1 MSDDRTIQLSE
12 LFPIIVR
19 VEKGLIKERE
29 HRFTTTVRVG
39 RSTECNLQL
48 LDRSV
53 SKLHAEIRFE
63 GRQWWIHDLQSRN
76 GTFLNG
82 NRVEREPLGEVNR
95 LELGRGGPI
104 LDITV
109 EALQD
114 LHERSQLDAS
124 SAILVR
130 RDFSKDT
137 SSSGV
142 APESEAP
149 PSQDPSDDL
158 ERRIALAEKAAQAA
172 EARRFKPTDRQ
183 SSSIPE
189 SQKQYEH
196 LERSDDADELR
207 SVEPPASETPS
218 QPISDERPEP
228 VSEPSPPAQ
237 ASMTQIIRSAL
248 DRRSSEGAGERTI
261 MIKRTFD
268 DVFKRRSR
276 KYQMAIALGLCL
288 SLILAGVAWYQTSK
302 MAHLRVMA
310 SDLFYSMKT
319 LELELANLEDM
330 VLRELSP
337 TQVENMLKRKK
348 NLELARQRTA
358 QEYEKFLEDIGIYS
372 PTMPPQDRLILRMA
386 RLFGESEVEMPEE
399 FVQEVKRYIRKWQS
413 TNALAKAIAR
423 ANKHHYGDSVA
434 KAMLAEHMPPQFFYL
449 GLKESAFNLK
459 AVGPKTR
466 FGIAKGPWQ
475 FIPTTAV
482 EYGLQTGPLVDIE
495 RYDPRDDRHNF
506 QKATRAAAKYLRYL
520 YTTEAQASGLLVMA
534 SYNWGPTRVKKLI
547 RKLSPNPRDRNF
559 WQLMKQFQI
568 PQQTKDYVLYIFS
581 ATVIGQD
588 PELFGF
594 QFPAPLPESMF
605 SSSD

>member
-1 MSDDRTIQLSE
+1 MTDDRTIQLSE
-12 LFPIIVR
+12 LLPIIVR

-53 SKLHAEIRFE
+53 SKLHMEIRFE

-82 NRVEREPLGEVNR
+82 TRVEREPLGEVNR

-104 LDITV
+104 LDVTV
-109 EALQD
+109 EALAD
-114 LHERSQLDAS
+114 LRERSPVDSS
-124 SAILVR
+124 SASFVR
-130 RDFSKDT
+130 IDSSKDN
-137 SSSGV
+137 SSLGV
-142 APESEAP
+142 APEPEVPRPIDP
-149 PSQDPSDDL
+149 PDDL

-172 EARRFKPTDRQ
+172 EARRLKPTDRE
-183 SSSIPE
+183 SIPE
-189 SQKQYEH
+189 SQRNSEL
-196 LERSDDADELR
+196 LERFEDEAEMPS
-207 SVEPPASETPS
+207 SVEQPSSETPS
-218 QPISDERPEP
+218 QPVSDVGSEP
-228 VSEPSPPAQ
+228 VSDPSPPEQ

-248 DRRSSEGAGERTI
+248 DRRSGEGAGERTI

-276 KYQMAIALGLCL
+276 KYQMAVALGLCL